1 MDNRGRNV
9 LDRAARAVITGYGTW
24 RDGARE
30 VMKYLV
36 LEAGLPVTDKVRGA
50 VAGDPEA
57 LAICEQGRAEVR
69 SLKQLARRTVWRLPR
84 EVQQQLPATVQHF
97 LNN

>member
-1 MDNRGRNV
+1 M
-9 LDRAARAVITGYGTW
+9 
-24 RDGARE
+24 E

-36 LEAGLPVTDKVRGA
+36 LEAGLPVMDEVRRA
-50 VAGDPEA
+50 VAGDPGA

-69 SLKQLARRTVWRLPR
+69 SLKQLARRAVWRLPR
-84 EVQQQLPATVQHF
+84 EVQQLLPATVRDF

>member
-1 MDNRGRNV
+1 MAASEVVTGTQGR
-9 LDRAARAVITGYGTW
+9 
-24 RDGARE
+24 RDGARD
-30 VMKYLV
+30 VLRHLV

-69 SLKQLARRTVWRLPR
+69 SLRKLARRAVWRLPR
-84 EVQQQLPATVQHF
+84 ETREDLPVTVQQF